1 MPHSRTT
8 TPSWHPSTLRTKRAK
23 HQACFA
29 DILGIHS
36 AHFPPG
42 KFEILAGECYETP
55 WLAYEADCRDSQTR
69 EFVGARRY
77 FVDPMLGVAVTTKN
91 EAHFITYFHE
101 DFDLPHGVRPPRNS
115 SSGQR
120 ELEYRRQLDL
130 DVKST
135 KMRSLKP
142 LAER

>member
-29 DILGIHS
+29 DILGIPVD
-36 AHFPPG
+36 HFPRG

-55 WLAYEADCRDSQTR
+55 WLAYEADCHDSQSA
-69 EFVGARRY
+69 EYVGTRRY
-77 FVDPMLGVAVTTKN
+77 FVDHMLGLAVTTKA
-91 EAHFITYFHE
+91 ETHFITYFHE
-101 DFDLPHGVRPPRNS
+101 DFNLPHGVRPSRNAS
-115 SSGQR
+115 AGQR
-120 ELEYRRQLDL
+120 ELEYRKQLDIDL
-130 DVKST
+130 KS
-135 KMRSLKP
+135 KKLRSLKP